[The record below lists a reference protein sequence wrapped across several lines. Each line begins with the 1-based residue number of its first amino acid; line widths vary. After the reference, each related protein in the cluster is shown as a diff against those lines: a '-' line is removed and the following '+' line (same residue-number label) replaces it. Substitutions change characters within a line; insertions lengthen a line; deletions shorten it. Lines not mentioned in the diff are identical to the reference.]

1 MVALKLI
8 EGLLTV
14 RNGYNLEFIE
24 GKGLPQRFTNRH
36 IFVNQQ
42 NLHLTRHALAGLLRL
57 T

>member
-1 MVALKLI
+1 
-8 EGLLTV
+8 
-14 RNGYNLEFIE
+14 
-24 GKGLPQRFTNRH
+24 LPQRFTNRH